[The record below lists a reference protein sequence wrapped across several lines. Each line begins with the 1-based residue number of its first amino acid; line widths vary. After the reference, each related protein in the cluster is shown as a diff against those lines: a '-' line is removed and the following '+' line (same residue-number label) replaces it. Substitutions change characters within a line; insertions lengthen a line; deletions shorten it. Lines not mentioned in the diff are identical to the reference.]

1 MPSNGADLAAVTS
14 ITVAMA
20 AEFGLSFVL
29 VPLLELEPLQALT
42 QSSQGNSELST
53 QPSHRGG
60 SSKSPCGIAH
70 GEKPS
75 GATP

>member
-42 QSSQGNSELST
+42 QSSQGNSE
-53 QPSHRGG
+53 
-60 SSKSPCGIAH
+60 
-70 GEKPS
+70 
-75 GATP
+75 